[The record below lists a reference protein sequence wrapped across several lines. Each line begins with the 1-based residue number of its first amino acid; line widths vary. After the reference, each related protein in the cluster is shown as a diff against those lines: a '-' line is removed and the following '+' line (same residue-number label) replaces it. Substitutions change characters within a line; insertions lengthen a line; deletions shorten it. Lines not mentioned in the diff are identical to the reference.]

1 MAYETSTVDE
11 GMGIA
16 DTEKNTEGSNTNAKE
31 NFDGIPVSVE
41 SPAKDAVAEHHTPT
55 SHHRYSHT
63 IEGDG
68 SREAVED
75 KLQP

>member
-1 MAYETSTVDE
+1 
-11 GMGIA
+11 MGIA
-16 DTEKNTEGSNTNAKE
+16 GTEKNTEESNTNAKE
-31 NFDGIPVSVE
+31 NFDGIPVNVE
-41 SPAKDAVAEHHTPT
+41 CPAKDAVAEHRAPT

-63 IEGDG
+63 IEEDG